1 MHDFLSLGT
10 FCTSRRIYGRL
21 GIALL
26 ILMAVTLLYVPAMA
40 VQQEQAEFAVMLP
53 LIMTGSDDNPQ
64 LPTPT
69 PTPLPPNPIPTPPG
83 DITPEP
89 TFEGPFCTDEGTP
102 KIIGFDDSPGV
113 GTPTTEDF
121 INYSL
126 EAVNFLRWRTT
137 LPPLQPDPALND
149 IAERALAYDQ
159 GHGYFIENC
168 MSTQYDYGRNCEAGW
183 AQENIGGAWG
193 SSRTWKDGVR
203 VPLCRM
209 MEEPKGGGHRANI
222 ESEEWTRLGVAGD
235 VEGTGAYW
243 FHEFG
248 R

>member
-1 MHDFLSLGT
+1 MRDIPSLHPFYTLKSMLG
-10 FCTSRRIYGRL
+10 L
-21 GIALL
+21 GILL
-26 ILMAVTLLYVPAMA
+26 LLVMILLYVPSVMA
-40 VQQEQAEFAVMLP
+40 VQQEQAEYTVMLP
-53 LIMTGSDDNPQ
+53 LIMTGSTNNPQ
-64 LPTPT
+64 PPTPA
-69 PTPLPPNPIPTPPG
+69 PPSG
-83 DITPEP
+83 ITPDP
-89 TFEGPFCTDEGTP
+89 AFEGPFCTDEGTP
-102 KIIGFDDSPGV
+102 HIIGFDDSPGV
-113 GTPTTEDF
+113 GTPTKEEF

-126 EAVNFLRWRTT
+126 EAVNFLRWRTA
-137 LPPLQPDPALND
+137 LPPLQSAPALHD

-168 MSTQYDYGRNCEAGW
+168 MNAENGYGRNCEAGW

-209 MEEPKGGGHRANI
+209 MEEPKGVGHRANI
-222 ESEEWTRLGVAGD
+222 ESQEWTRLGVAGD
-235 VEGTGAYW
+235 FNENGAYW

>member
-1 MHDFLSLGT
+1 MLLFL
-10 FCTSRRIYGRL
+10 
-21 GIALL
+21 
-26 ILMAVTLLYVPAMA
+26 AVTLLYIPDVMA
-40 VQQEQAEFAVMLP
+40 IQQEQAEYTVMLP
-53 LIMTGSDDNPQ
+53 LILTGSSNSLQ
-64 LPTPT
+64 
-69 PTPLPPNPIPTPPG
+69 PPAPMPTPPSG
-83 DITPEP
+83 ITPDP
-89 TFEGPFCTDEGTP
+89 NFEGPFCTDEGTP

-113 GTPTTEDF
+113 GIPTKEEF
-121 INYSL
+121 VSYSL
-126 EAVNFLRWRTT
+126 EAVNFLRWRTA
-137 LPPLQPDPALND
+137 LPPLKSAPALHD

-168 MSTQYDYGRNCEAGW
+168 MNAKNGYGRNCEAGW

-209 MEEPKGGGHRANI
+209 MEEPKGMGHRANI
-222 ESEEWTRLGVAGD
+222 ESKEWKRLGVAGD
-235 VEGTGAYW
+235 VNENGAYW